1 MNRTNL
7 TNISARSNDPND
19 FCQFPPLSICRTW
32 GTIIHLLWTP
42 VDLRMDSLDLINQL
56 TSIRSK
62 VILIEIWFD
71 SLEGNYSPSSFS
83 EEDIPQRGSNM
94 TAFLNNI
101 TVGISCLIFRFD
113 RYQLVEESDLIFL
126 AGLFDE
132 LLLLSYRFDQL
143 CKSDIGTNSVSSGN
157 AIYLDTPD

>member
-1 MNRTNL
+1 MDRTNL
-7 TNISARSNDPND
+7 NNISARSNDPND
-19 FCQFPPLSICRTW
+19 FCQYPPLSICRTW

-42 VDLRMDSLDLINQL
+42 TDFRMDSLDLIDQL

-62 VILIEIWFD
+62 MISIEIWFD
-71 SLEGNYSPSSFS
+71 SLEGNYSPSSLS
-83 EEDIPQRGSNM
+83 EEDVPQRGSGM

-101 TVGISCLIFRFD
+101 TVGISCLVFRFD
-113 RYQLVEESDLIFL
+113 RYQLVEESGLRFL

-132 LLLLSYRFDQL
+132 LLLLSYGFEQL

-157 AIYLDTPD
+157 AIYLDIPD